1 MKVCLY
7 RIENFLVSLS
17 MELLFV
23 FISVCVPLC
32 VWARGGVL
40 ILTTVI
46 REIQTAC
53 GPTPAGYVNTTTEP
67 SHPASRIKHRVEI
80 KGFEIENLFHCQDLS
95 ELFIYDKE
103 IFFHSP
109 LQMISQTFFSLLF
122 FFSIIK
128 NYCTRQ
134 RFKWFPDSISPSVLF
149 LTNTLELLAVKPA
162 FPLLQQN
169 HLWISSCAIENIKR
183 LWFAILVSFF
193 TLQEKD
199 KETNKYFLFEYHRFH
214 FGRNRKFI
222 KNVQL

>member
-1 MKVCLY
+1 MSKPGKCILYIFQKVFSGMLMKVCLY

-80 KGFEIENLFHCQDLS
+80 KGFEIENLFQCQDLS

-128 NYCTRQ
+128 NYCSRQ
-134 RFKWFPDSISPSVLF
+134 RFKWFPDSISPFSTF
-149 LTNTLELLAVKPA
+149 LNKLIRAPCGETSFSP
-162 FPLLQQN
+162 
-169 HLWISSCAIENIKR
+169 SSAK
-183 LWFAILVSFF
+183 SFV
-193 TLQEKD
+193 
-199 KETNKYFLFEYHRFH
+199 N
-214 FGRNRKFI
+214 
-222 KNVQL
+222 